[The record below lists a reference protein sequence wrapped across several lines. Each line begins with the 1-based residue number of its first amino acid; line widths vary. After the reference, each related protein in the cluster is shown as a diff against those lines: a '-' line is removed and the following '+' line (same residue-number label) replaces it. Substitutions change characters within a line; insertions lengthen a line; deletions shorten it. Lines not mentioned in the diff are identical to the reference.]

1 MTTPH
6 KSTRRATEKP
16 EAEVM
21 DTFVP
26 FYAKNMDR
34 LAELQKKSLDMA
46 AEQSTELMDAWKRVF
61 RYVPDTPGMFL
72 FDLFGQMF
80 ERCVETQKGA
90 IDMTVEQT
98 HAMTDLAKERGG
110 SMAKMTGGMTHLF
123 QQSVEHSVA
132 AQKKAL
138 DYYAEQHKTAYE
150 TAKRQ
155 FRMSNPAAEVF
166 QSGLDTLIETQKAM
180 LDIATKPLKHAAT
193 V

>member
-1 MTTPH
+1 
-6 KSTRRATEKP
+6 
-16 EAEVM
+16 M

-26 FYAKNMDR
+26 FYAKNMER

-132 AQKKAL
+132 AQKKRWIIMRSSIRRPTRL
-138 DYYAEQHKTAYE
+138 
-150 TAKRQ
+150 
-155 FRMSNPAAEVF
+155 P
-166 QSGLDTLIETQKAM
+166 SGSSGCPTPPPKFSKAGWI
-180 LDIATKPLKHAAT
+180 L
-193 V
+193 

>member
-6 KSTRRATEKP
+6 KSTRRTTEKP
-16 EAEVM
+16 EVM
-21 DTFVP
+21 ETFVP
-26 FYAKNMDR
+26 FYAKNMER

-46 AEQSTELMDAWKRVF
+46 AEQSTELMGAWKRVF
-61 RYVPDTPGMFL
+61 QYVPDTPGMFL

-80 ERCVETQKGA
+80 ERYVDTQKGA

-110 SMAKMTGGMTHLF
+110 SMAKMTDGMTHLF

-193 V
+193 M